1 MIDTG
6 DTVTWRQCNDGAF
19 RSAACDSLDTV
30 WREKSLKGKKRGKG
44 KRVFGKDK
52 AYYAEQNAATSL
64 GKHDSCRNGGNWG
77 PSNKTSG

>member
-1 MIDTG
+1 M
-6 DTVTWRQCNDGAF
+6 R
-19 RSAACDSLDTV
+19 
-30 WREKSLKGKKRGKG
+30 REKSLKGKKGGKG

-77 PSNKTSG
+77 LSNKTSDCLQVEHFGEAKVKLKN